1 MGSKSIVEHFGEVPD
16 PREDNS
22 SHQLTD
28 IFAIAICASICG
40 ADGWTDMEEFGHAKR
55 GWFERFLELPHGIPS
70 HDTFSRVFA
79 RIDPQVLNER
89 FSSWCAQL
97 AQPDEGEVISID
109 GKTAR
114 RSHDGA
120 NGRSAL
126 HTVSAWAH
134 DAGLVLGRQAVE
146 EKSNEITAIPELLE
160 MLELSGCVV
169 TIDAMG
175 TQTSIAE
182 RIVDADA
189 DYVLA
194 LKDNHH
200 TLCQEVGEYFE
211 GMEEQAEL
219 PEHIDYA
226 KSVDT
231 DHGRTEIR
239 HCWTTGDIEW
249 LESKNAWARL
259 HSICVIKS
267 ERYIGEQKSEQT
279 RYFISSLQPNAHRL
293 AHAVRSH
300 WAIENSLHWV
310 LDIAFREDEC
320 RKRTDHS
327 AENFSILRHLTLNM
341 LKRETTSKRSIKGKR
356 LRAGWDEAY
365 LEKVIRT

>member
-1 MGSKSIVEHFGEVPD
+1 MEHFSEVPD

-22 SHQLTD
+22 SHPLTD
-28 IFAIAICASICG
+28 IIAIAICASICG
-40 ADGWTDMEEFGHAKR
+40 ANGWSDMEEFGHAKR

-70 HDTFSRVFA
+70 SDTFRRVFA
-79 RIDPQVLNER
+79 RIDPAVLNER
-89 FSSWCAQL
+89 FSSWCAHL
-97 AQPDEGEVISID
+97 RPPVEREVVSID
-109 GKTAR
+109 GKSAR
-114 RSHDGA
+114 RSHDSARGQT
-120 NGRSAL
+120 AL

-134 DAGLVLGRQAVE
+134 EAGLVLGRRAVE
-146 EKSNEITAIPELLE
+146 EKSNEITAIPELLD

-175 TQTSIAE
+175 TQTDIAE

-194 LKDNHH
+194 LKDNHP
-200 TLCQEVGEYFE
+200 TLCEEVSEYFE
-211 GMEEQAEL
+211 GIEEQTEL

-226 KSVDT
+226 RSVET
-231 DHGRTEIR
+231 DHGRTEVR
-239 HCWTTGDIEW
+239 ECWATGDIGW
-249 LESKNAWARL
+249 LESKSEWKNIR
-259 HSICVIKS
+259 SICVIRN
-267 ERYIGEQKSEQT
+267 ERSIGEETSEQI
-279 RYFISSLQPNAHRL
+279 RYFISSLEPDAHRL

-341 LKRETTSKRSIKGKR
+341 LKRETTSKRSIRRKR

-365 LEKVIRT
+365 LEGVLRS